1 MDKLEFREIREEE
14 RLLVCF
20 LLAKCGMSEK
30 EFSVAGMVNDYEGG
44 VMGSINF
51 AGSDPGL
58 YQGDLIQAE
67 YTDADGTEVIITLTV
82 DTHGKLLDLDFW
94 KTDFSALI
102 RYPTPETL
110 GLLRLP

>member
-20 LLAKCGMSEK
+20 LLVKCGMSEK
-30 EFSVAGMVNDYEGG
+30 EFPVSGMVNDYEGG

-94 KTDFSALI
+94 KTDFSKLI

>member
-14 RLLVCF
+14 RKLVRF
-20 LLAKCGMSEK
+20 LLSKCGMSEE
-30 EFSVAGMVNDYEGG
+30 EFPVSGWVNDYEGG

-51 AGSDPGL
+51 AGSNPDL

-67 YTDADGTEVIITLTV
+67 YTDADGTGVIITLTV
-82 DTHGKLLDLDFW
+82 DTQGKLLDLDFW

-110 GLLRLP
+110 AQLRLP

>member
-20 LLAKCGMSEK
+20 LLVKCGMSEK
-30 EFSVAGMVNDYEGG
+30 EFPVAGMVNDYEGG

-67 YTDADGTEVIITLTV
+67 YTDADGTEVIITLTA